1 MIATRA
7 ESADRELVEA
17 VRAGDDSAFEELY
30 RRYQPRIAAFLRRK
44 LGDPARAEDIA
55 QDVFFSALRR
65 LRATDAEIDF
75 KPWVFQIATNAAI
88 DHWRRT
94 SRAEEIS
101 VDADEGMRQS
111 DRVRLTGA
119 ASPDSVL
126 VDKERFE
133 HLRGAFDELSDM
145 HSRILV
151 MRELEGLSYREISE
165 RLDVSR
171 ASVESTLFR
180 ARRRLESEYADI
192 SEGRRCVAM
201 RGVIARI
208 SEGAG
213 GKREVGRLARHARRC
228 HVCRRRAR
236 ELGVDPL
243 PRLSGLASKAAA
255 FLPLPFVLRRGGGGH
270 GILSGFMQRRGGSG
284 HGVLSGLA
292 PAGGQVSAV
301 VAERAAAL
309 VAAAAIAGAGGMAIG
324 GGEVLGGDRESD
336 RAPAIEQRKTGSGT
350 EAGTNRSP
358 ATRSHP
364 RPGDVAGE
372 PDPRRGGP
380 RSGRAGDGA
389 RPDQGVAGSA
399 DGAGA
404 AGGAGE
410 GGAGT
415 DGASGAG
422 RGVEAPGAGADVG
435 LPGVPD
441 VSSGV
446 GGGGPNGP
454 GADVPTLPDGPSP
467 PQPPSARLPSLPDA
481 PSPPRAESPPVTP
494 PAPPRVESAP
504 AVPVE
509 PPAEPELPQVDSG
522 GQLDAVTGIGGG

>member
-1 MIATRA
+1 MYATLA
-7 ESADRELVEA
+7 ESGDRELVEA
-17 VRAGDDSAFEELY
+17 VRAGDDDAFEELY
-30 RRYQPRIAAFLRRK
+30 RRYQPRIAAFVRRK
-44 LGDPARAEDIA
+44 VGDSARAEDIA

-119 ASPDSVL
+119 AGPDSVL

-145 HSRILV
+145 HTRILV

-192 SEGRRCVAM
+192 SEGRRCAAM

-243 PRLSGLASKAAA
+243 PRLSGLAGKAAA

-270 GILSGFMQRRGGSG
+270 GLLSNF
-284 HGVLSGLA
+284 A

-324 GGEVLGGDRESD
+324 GGEVLGGDSGSE
-336 RAPAIEQRKTGSGT
+336 RAPAVEQRKTGSGK
-350 EAGTNRSP
+350 EAGTDRSP
-358 ATRSHP
+358 ATRIHP
-364 RPGDVAGE
+364 RPGGVAGGS
-372 PDPRRGGP
+372 DPRHGGP
-380 RSGRAGDGA
+380 RAGRAGDGA
-389 RPDQGVAGSA
+389 RPDQGGAAAAGA
-399 DGAGA
+399 QGGAGA
-404 AGGAGE
+404 AGGAGS
-410 GGAGT
+410 T
-415 DGASGAG
+415 DPTGPV
-422 RGVEAPGAGADVG
+422 RGVETPGPGGDVG
-435 LPGVPD
+435 LPSVPD
-441 VSSGV
+441 VPSGA
-446 GGGGPNGP
+446 GGNGP
-454 GADVPTLPDGPSP
+454 SVPSADAPNLPDPPSP
-467 PQPPSARLPSLPDA
+467 PD
-481 PSPPRAESPPVTP
+481 VTP
-494 PAPPRVESAP
+494 PRTPEPPTVTQPATPRVETAP

-509 PPAEPELPQVDSG
+509 PPAAPELPQVD
-522 GQLDAVTGIGGG
+522 TGAPPMP

>member
-17 VRAGDDSAFEELY
+17 VRAGDDFAFEELY
-30 RRYQPRIAAFLRRK
+30 RRYRPRIAAFVRRK
-44 LGDPARAEDIA
+44 VGDPARAEDIA

-94 SRAEEIS
+94 NRAEEVS
-101 VDADEGMRQS
+101 VDGDEGMRQS

-119 ASPDSVL
+119 AGPDSVL

-145 HSRILV
+145 HTRILV

-180 ARRRLESEYADI
+180 ARRRLQSEYADI

-243 PRLSGLASKAAA
+243 PRLSGLAGKAAA

-270 GILSGFMQRRGGSG
+270 GILSNF
-284 HGVLSGLA
+284 L
-292 PAGGQVSAV
+292 PAGGQMSAV

-324 GGEVLGGDRESD
+324 GGEVFGGDRGPE
-336 RAPAIEQRKTGSGT
+336 RAPAVEQRKTGSGM
-350 EAGTNRSP
+350 EAGTDRSP
-358 ATRSHP
+358 ATRGHP
-364 RPGDVAGE
+364 RPGGVAGGL
-372 PDPRRGGP
+372 DPWRGGP

-389 RPDQGVAGSA
+389 RPGTGAAGA
-399 DGAGA
+399 GAEGAAGA
-404 AGGAGE
+404 AGGAGATDTTGPIRGVQAPGAA
-410 GGAGT
+410 GG
-415 DGASGAG
+415 DVRLPSVPDVPSGAG
-422 RGVEAPGAGADVG
+422 G
-435 LPGVPD
+435 
-441 VSSGV
+441 
-446 GGGGPNGP
+446 
-454 GADVPTLPDGPSP
+454 DG
-467 PQPPSARLPSLPDA
+467 PDA
-481 PSPPRAESPPVTP
+481 PTVQAPKLPDPPTPPTVTPPRAPEPPAVTP
-494 PAPPRVESAP
+494 PPTPRVESAP
-504 AVPVE
+504 AVPLE
-509 PPAEPELPQVDSG
+509 PPVAPELPQVDTG

>member
-1 MIATRA
+1 MIATRV

-44 LGDPARAEDIA
+44 VGDAARAEDIA

-65 LRATDAEIDF
+65 LRATDSEIDF

-119 ASPDSVL
+119 AGPDSVL

-145 HSRILV
+145 HTRILV

-180 ARRRLESEYADI
+180 ARRRLESEYEDI
-192 SEGRRCVAM
+192 SEGRRCMAM

-243 PRLSGLASKAAA
+243 PRLSGLRSKAAA

-270 GILSGFMQRRGGSG
+270 GILSGLM
-284 HGVLSGLA
+284 

-309 VAAAAIAGAGGMAIG
+309 AAAAAIAGAGGMAIG
-324 GGEVLGGDRESD
+324 GGEVLNGDRDSN
-336 RAPAIEQRKTGSGT
+336 RTPAAEQRKTGSGM
-350 EAGTNRSP
+350 EAGTSRSP

-364 RPGDVAGE
+364 RPGGVAGE
-372 PDPRRGGP
+372 SDPRGGGP
-380 RSGRAGDGA
+380 RSGRGGDEG
-389 RPDQGVAGSA
+389 RSNSG
-399 DGAGA
+399 GAGA
-404 AGGAGE
+404 AGGADADGVGAA
-410 GGAGT
+410 GGAGPAGP
-415 DGASGAG
+415 DGAPGAG
-422 RGVEAPGAGADVG
+422 RNIEAPGAGADVS
-435 LPGVPD
+435 LPGIPD
-441 VSSGV
+441 VSAGV
-446 GGGGPNGP
+446 GGGAPNGP
-454 GADVPTLPDGPSP
+454 GADVPKLPDRPSP
-467 PQPPSARLPSLPDA
+467 PRVPSQLPSLPDA
-481 PSPPRAESPPVTP
+481 PSPPSAEPLPVTP
-494 PAPPRVESAP
+494 PSPPRVESAP
-504 AVPVE
+504 PAPVE
-509 PPAEPELPQVDSG
+509 PPATPELPPVDGG
-522 GQLDAVTGIGGG
+522 GQLDPLTGIGGG

>member
-17 VRAGDDSAFEELY
+17 VRAGDDCAFEELY
-30 RRYQPRIAAFLRRK
+30 RRYQPRIAAYVRRK
-44 LGDPARAEDIA
+44 VGDSARAEDIA

-119 ASPDSVL
+119 AGPDSVL
-126 VDKERFE
+126 VGKERFE

-145 HSRILV
+145 HTRILV

-236 ELGVDPL
+236 ELGVDPM
-243 PRLSGLASKAAA
+243 PRLSGLAGKAAA

-270 GILSGFMQRRGGSG
+270 GILSGF
-284 HGVLSGLA
+284 A

-309 VAAAAIAGAGGMAIG
+309 VAAAAIAGAGGIAIG
-324 GGEVLGGDRESD
+324 GGEVLGGDREPE
-336 RAPAIEQRKTGSGT
+336 RAPAVEQRKTGSGT
-350 EAGTNRSP
+350 EAGTDRSP
-358 ATRSHP
+358 ATRSRP
-364 RPGDVAGE
+364 RPGGVVGGS
-372 PDPRRGGP
+372 DPQRDGA
-380 RSGRAGDGA
+380 RSGRAGGNA
-389 RPDQGVAGSA
+389 GPDQGGAGA
-399 DGAGA
+399 AGGPGAEGGAGA
-404 AGGAGE
+404 AGGAG
-410 GGAGT
+410 GSDTTGAV
-415 DGASGAG
+415 
-422 RGVEAPGAGADVG
+422 RGVEAPGPGGGDVR
-435 LPGVPD
+435 LPSVPD
-441 VSSGV
+441 VPSGV
-446 GGGGPNGP
+446 GGNAP
-454 GADVPTLPDGPSP
+454 GAPSGDAPKLPDP
-467 PQPPSARLPSLPDA
+467 PNP
-481 PSPPRAESPPVTP
+481 PSPPRVQVPEPPPVTP
-494 PAPPRVESAP
+494 PAPPRAESAP
-504 AVPVE
+504 AVPVVPVE
-509 PPAEPELPQVDSG
+509 PPATPELPQGDAG
-522 GQLDAVTGIGGG
+522 GQLDTVTGIGGG

>member
-1 MIATRA
+1 MYATLA
-7 ESADRELVEA
+7 ESGDRELVEA
-17 VRAGDDSAFEELY
+17 VRAGEDPAFEELY
-30 RRYQPRIAAFLRRK
+30 RRYQPRIAAFVRRK
-44 LGDPARAEDIA
+44 VGDPARAEDIA

-75 KPWVFQIATNAAI
+75 KPWVFQIATNASI

-119 ASPDSVL
+119 AGPDSVL

-145 HSRILV
+145 HTRILV

-165 RLDVSR
+165 QLDVSR

-270 GILSGFMQRRGGSG
+270 GILSGF
-284 HGVLSGLA
+284 A

-324 GGEVLGGDRESD
+324 GSEVLGGDREPE
-336 RAPAIEQRKTGSGT
+336 RAPAAEQRKTGSGT
-350 EAGTNRSP
+350 EAGTHRSP

-364 RPGDVAGE
+364 RPGGVAGGSDPRAADRGPAGPAATLARTRAERARRRRHRIAWRGRRRPE
-372 PDPRRGGP
+372 PRRRGGRWRRAAALGSGP
-380 RSGRAGDGA
+380 AVRSRRERARRTLGRASEASRSAEPAEGPGA
-389 RPDQGVAGSA
+389 RGARAAAGHATRHAARGV
-399 DGAGA
+399 GAGR
-404 AGGAGE
+404 AGGAGGAARRARAAA
-410 GGAGT
+410 GGH
-415 DGASGAG
+415 
-422 RGVEAPGAGADVG
+422 R
-435 LPGVPD
+435 
-441 VSSGV
+441 
-446 GGGGPNGP
+446 
-454 GADVPTLPDGPSP
+454 
-467 PQPPSARLPSLPDA
+467 
-481 PSPPRAESPPVTP
+481 RA
-494 PAPPRVESAP
+494 
-504 AVPVE
+504 
-509 PPAEPELPQVDSG
+509 
-522 GQLDAVTGIGGG
+522 LDAVTDTGAG

>member
-17 VRAGDDSAFEELY
+17 VRAGDDCAFEELY
-30 RRYQPRIAAFLRRK
+30 RRYQPRIAAFVRRK
-44 LGDPARAEDIA
+44 VGDSARAEDIA

-65 LRATDAEIDF
+65 LRATDSEIDF

-111 DRVRLTGA
+111 DRIRLTGSA
-119 ASPDSVL
+119 GPDSVL
-126 VDKERFE
+126 VDKERFD

-145 HSRILV
+145 HTRILV
-151 MRELEGLSYREISE
+151 MRELEGLSYREIAE

-180 ARRRLESEYADI
+180 ARRRLASEYADI

-243 PRLSGLASKAAA
+243 PRLSGLAAKAAA
-255 FLPLPFVLRRGGGGH
+255 FLPLPFVLRRGGGN
-270 GILSGFMQRRGGSG
+270 GILSNF
-284 HGVLSGLA
+284 L

-309 VAAAAIAGAGGMAIG
+309 VAAAAIAGAGGVAIG
-324 GGEVLGGDRESD
+324 GGEVLGGDREPE
-336 RAPAIEQRKTGSGT
+336 RAPAVEQRKTGSGT
-350 EAGTNRSP
+350 DAGTDRSP
-358 ATRSHP
+358 ASRDHP
-364 RPGDVAGE
+364 RPGDVAGGS
-372 PDPRRGGP
+372 DPRRGGP
-380 RSGRAGDGA
+380 RPGRAGDGA
-389 RPDQGVAGSA
+389 RQDQGGVGAA

-404 AGGAGE
+404 TGTTGAV
-410 GGAGT
+410 
-415 DGASGAG
+415 
-422 RGVEAPGAGADVG
+422 RGVDAPGT
-435 LPGVPD
+435 
-441 VSSGV
+441 
-446 GGGGPNGP
+446 GGG
-454 GADVPTLPDGPSP
+454 DV
-467 PQPPSARLPSLPDA
+467 RLPSLPDVPSGAGGNGPGVPSVDGPKLPDPPEPPSTPETTSTPA
-481 PSPPRAESPPVTP
+481 PPAVTP
-494 PAPPRVESAP
+494 PATPRIESAP
-504 AVPVE
+504 ALPVE
-509 PPAEPELPQVDSG
+509 PPAAPELPQVDTG

>member
-7 ESADRELVEA
+7 ESADRELVDA

-44 LGDPARAEDIA
+44 VGDPARAEDIA

-65 LRATDAEIDF
+65 LRATEAEIDF

-119 ASPDSVL
+119 AGPDSVL

-192 SEGRRCVAM
+192 SEGRRCMAM

-208 SEGAG
+208 SEGVG

-236 ELGVDPL
+236 ELGVNPL
-243 PRLSGLASKAAA
+243 PRLSGLRSKAAA
-255 FLPLPFVLRRGGGGH
+255 FLPLPFVVRRGGGGH
-270 GILSGFMQRRGGSG
+270 G
-284 HGVLSGLA
+284 VLSGLL
-292 PAGGQVSAV
+292 PAGGQVSTA

-324 GGEVLGGDRESD
+324 GGEVLGGDGEPERP
-336 RAPAIEQRKTGSGT
+336 PATEQRKTGSGM
-350 EAGTNRSP
+350 ESGTNRSP

-364 RPGDVAGE
+364 RPGGVAGE

-380 RSGRAGDGA
+380 RSGRTGAA
-389 RPDQGVAGSA
+389 RPDRG
-399 DGAGA
+399 GAGA
-404 AGGAGE
+404 AGGAGVDGA
-410 GGAGT
+410 GGAGAAGT
-415 DGASGAG
+415 DGATGAG
-422 RGVEAPGAGADVG
+422 RGVETPGAGAGAG

-441 VSSGV
+441 LSPGV
-446 GGGGPNGP
+446 GGGAPNGP
-454 GADVPTLPDGPSP
+454 GADVPSLPDGPSP
-467 PQPPSARLPSLPDA
+467 PQPPSVRLPRLPDA
-481 PSPPRAESPPVTP
+481 PSPPGAESPPVTP
-494 PAPPRVESAP
+494 PSPPRVESAP
-504 AVPVE
+504 SVPVE
-509 PPAEPELPQVDSG
+509 PPATPEVPQVDTG
-522 GQLDAVTGIGGG
+522 AQLDPVTGIGGG

>member
-7 ESADRELVEA
+7 ESADTELVEA

-30 RRYQPRIAAFLRRK
+30 RRYQPRIAAFVRRK
-44 LGDPARAEDIA
+44 VGDPARAEDIA

-119 ASPDSVL
+119 AGPDSVL

-133 HLRGAFDELSDM
+133 HLRGAFDELSEM

-180 ARRRLESEYADI
+180 ARRRLESEYEDI

-208 SEGAG
+208 SEGVG

-236 ELGVDPL
+236 ELGVDPM
-243 PRLSGLASKAAA
+243 PRLSGLAEKAAA

-270 GILSGFMQRRGGSG
+270 GILSNF
-284 HGVLSGLA
+284 A

-301 VAERAAAL
+301 VAERAAAI
-309 VAAAAIAGAGGMAIG
+309 VAAAAIAGAGGVAIG
-324 GGEVLGGDRESD
+324 GAEVLGGDRGTGRD
-336 RAPAIEQRKTGSGT
+336 LAVEQRKTGSGT
-350 EAGTNRSP
+350 EPGIDRSP
-358 ATRSHP
+358 ATRSDP
-364 RPGDVAGE
+364 RPGRVAGG
-372 PDPRRGGP
+372 PDSRRGGP

-389 RPDQGVAGSA
+389 RPGQ
-399 DGAGA
+399 DGAGT
-404 AGGAGE
+404 AGGP
-410 GGAGT
+410 GATGA

-422 RGVEAPGAGADVG
+422 RGVEAPGGAGVG

-441 VSSGV
+441 VSPGV
-446 GGGGPNGP
+446 GGGAPNGP
-454 GADVPTLPDGPSP
+454 GTDVPTLPDGPSP
-467 PQPPSARLPSLPDA
+467 PQPPSVRLPSPPDVPSA
-481 PSPPRAESPPVTP
+481 PRTESPTTTP
-494 PAPPRVESAP
+494 LPTPQVESEP
-504 AVPVE
+504 ALPVE
-509 PPAEPELPQVDSG
+509 PPAEPDLP
-522 GQLDAVTGIGGG
+522 QLDAGGQPGAVPGIGGG

>member
-1 MIATRA
+1 MIVTRA

-17 VRAGDDSAFEELY
+17 VRAGDDPAFEELY
-30 RRYQPRIAAFLRRK
+30 RRYQPRIAAYVRRK
-44 LGDPARAEDIA
+44 VGDPARAEDIA

-75 KPWVFQIATNAAI
+75 KPWVFQIATNASI

-101 VDADEGMRQS
+101 VDADEGMRQA

-119 ASPDSVL
+119 AGPDSVL

-145 HSRILV
+145 HTRILV

-180 ARRRLESEYADI
+180 ARRRLESEYEDI

-243 PRLSGLASKAAA
+243 PRLSGLAGKAAA

-270 GILSGFMQRRGGSG
+270 GFLSNF
-284 HGVLSGLA
+284 L
-292 PAGGQVSAV
+292 PAGGQVSTV

-309 VAAAAIAGAGGMAIG
+309 VAAAAIAGAGGVAVG
-324 GGEVLGGDRESD
+324 GGEVFGGDGGSD
-336 RAPAIEQRKTGSGT
+336 RTPAVEQRKTGSGT

-358 ATRSHP
+358 ATGSHP
-364 RPGDVAGE
+364 RPGSVAGGS
-372 PDPRRGGP
+372 DPRRGG
-380 RSGRAGDGA
+380 RHAGGSGDAARGDQSGPAAAGAPGA
-389 RPDQGVAGSA
+389 
-399 DGAGA
+399 A
-404 AGGAGE
+404 AGGDAT
-410 GGAGT
+410 GT
-415 DGASGAG
+415 SGAG
-422 RGVEAPGAGADVG
+422 GGVDTHAAPGGDVR
-435 LPGVPD
+435 LPSVPD
-441 VSSGV
+441 VPSGA
-446 GGGGPNGP
+446 GGS
-454 GADVPTLPDGPSP
+454 APTAPSAEPPKLPDPPSP
-467 PQPPSARLPSLPDA
+467 PS
-481 PSPPRAESPPVTP
+481 VTP
-494 PAPPRVESAP
+494 PRTPEPPAVPQPTTPSVESAP
-504 AVPVE
+504 ALPVE
-509 PPAEPELPQVDSG
+509 PPAAPELPPVD
-522 GQLDAVTGIGGG
+522 TGALPTP

>member
-17 VRAGDDSAFEELY
+17 VRAGDDCAFEELY
-30 RRYQPRIAAFLRRK
+30 RRYQPRIAAFVRRK
-44 LGDPARAEDIA
+44 VGDAARAEDIA

-75 KPWVFQIATNAAI
+75 KPWVFQIANNAAI

-119 ASPDSVL
+119 AGPDSVL
-126 VDKERFE
+126 VDKERFD
-133 HLRGAFDELSDM
+133 HLRGAFDELSDA
-145 HSRILV
+145 HTRILV

-243 PRLSGLASKAAA
+243 PRLSGLAEKAAA
-255 FLPLPFVLRRGGGGH
+255 FLPLPFVLRRG
-270 GILSGFMQRRGGSG
+270 SGG
-284 HGVLSGLA
+284 HGVLSNFV
-292 PAGGQVSAV
+292 PAGGQLSAV
-301 VAERAAAL
+301 VAERTAAL
-309 VAAAAIAGAGGMAIG
+309 VAAAAIAGAGGVAIG
-324 GGEVLGGDRESD
+324 GSDVLGGDGGPE
-336 RAPAIEQRKTGSGT
+336 RAPAVEQNKPGSGT
-350 EAGTNRSP
+350 EPGTDRSP
-358 ATRSHP
+358 ATRGHP
-364 RPGDVAGE
+364 RPGGVAGG
-372 PDPRRGGP
+372 PDPRGGDS
-380 RSGRAGDGA
+380 RSGRGGDGA
-389 RPDQGVAGSA
+389 RPGQG
-399 DGAGA
+399 GAGA
-404 AGGAGE
+404 AGGAG
-410 GGAGT
+410 GAGAT
-415 DGASGAG
+415 GTTGAVQGG
-422 RGVEAPGAGADVG
+422 EAPGAGADVR
-435 LPGVPD
+435 LPSVPD
-441 VSSGV
+441 VPSGA
-446 GGGGPNGP
+446 GGNGP
-454 GADVPTLPDGPSP
+454 GAPSAEPPKLPDPPSP
-467 PQPPSARLPSLPDA
+467 PN
-481 PSPPRAESPPVTP
+481 VTP
-494 PAPPRVESAP
+494 PRTPEPPTPMPPTTPRVESAP
-504 AVPVE
+504 ALPVE
-509 PPAEPELPQVDSG
+509 PPTAPELPQVDTG
-522 GQLDAVTGIGGG
+522 APLDATGIGGG

>member
-17 VRAGDDSAFEELY
+17 VRAGDDCAFEELY
-30 RRYQPRIAAFLRRK
+30 RRYQPRIAAYVRRK
-44 LGDPARAEDIA
+44 VGDSARAEDIA

-119 ASPDSVL
+119 AGPDSVL
-126 VDKERFE
+126 VGKERFE

-145 HSRILV
+145 HTRILV

-243 PRLSGLASKAAA
+243 PRLSGLAGKAAA
-255 FLPLPFVLRRGGGGH
+255 FLPLPFVLRRDGG
-270 GILSGFMQRRGGSG
+270 G
-284 HGVLSGLA
+284 HGVLSNFV
-292 PAGGQVSAV
+292 PAGSQVSAV

-324 GGEVLGGDRESD
+324 GGEVLGGDRGPE
-336 RAPAIEQRKTGSGT
+336 RTPAVEQRKTGSGT

-364 RPGDVAGE
+364 RPGGVAGGS
-372 PDPRRGGP
+372 DPRRGGP
-380 RSGRAGDGA
+380 LSGRAGDGS
-389 RPDQGVAGSA
+389 RPDQGGAGAAAGPGA
-399 DGAGA
+399 DGGTGA
-404 AGGAGE
+404 AGGAGATDTT
-410 GGAGT
+410 GAVG
-415 DGASGAG
+415 
-422 RGVEAPGAGADVG
+422 GVEAPGPGGGDVR
-435 LPGVPD
+435 LPTVPD
-441 VSSGV
+441 VPSGA
-446 GGGGPNGP
+446 GGNGSGTP
-454 GADVPTLPDGPSP
+454 SAEPPKLPDPPSP
-467 PQPPSARLPSLPDA
+467 PSVTPPRTPEP
-481 PSPPRAESPPVTP
+481 PTVTPPPTPRAES
-494 PAPPRVESAP
+494 AP
-504 AVPVE
+504 ALPVE
-509 PPAEPELPQVDSG
+509 PPAAPELPQVDTG
-522 GQLDAVTGIGGG
+522 APLDAVTGIGGG

>member
-7 ESADRELVEA
+7 ECTDRDLVEA

-30 RRYQPRIAAFLRRK
+30 RRYQPRITGFVRRK
-44 LGDPARAEDIA
+44 VGDSARAEDVA

-75 KPWVFQIATNAAI
+75 RPWVFQIASNAAI

-101 VDADEGMRQS
+101 VDAEQGMRQS

-119 ASPDSVL
+119 AGPDSVL

-145 HSRILV
+145 HTRILV
-151 MRELEGLSYREISE
+151 MRELEGLSYREIAE
-165 RLDVSR
+165 RLDVTR

-192 SEGRRCVAM
+192 SEGRRCAAM

-243 PRLSGLASKAAA
+243 PRLSGLSRKAAA
-255 FLPLPFVLRRGGGGH
+255 FLPLPLVLRRGGGGH
-270 GILSGFMQRRGGSG
+270 GS
-284 HGVLSGLA
+284 LSGLL
-292 PAGGQVSAV
+292 PAGGQVGAV
-301 VAERAAAL
+301 VAERAAAI

-324 GGEVLGGDRESD
+324 GSDVLGGDREPA
-336 RAPAIEQRKTGSGT
+336 RAPAVEKRTPGSGT
-350 EAGTNRSP
+350 EAGTDRSP
-358 ATRSHP
+358 APRSHP
-364 RPGDVAGE
+364 RPGGVAG
-372 PDPRRGGP
+372 PGP
-380 RSGRAGDGA
+380 RTGEPQPGRAAGGA
-389 RPDQGVAGSA
+389 RPDL
-399 DGAGA
+399 
-404 AGGAGE
+404 

-415 DGASGAG
+415 AGGADSPGAV
-422 RGVEAPGAGADVG
+422 RGVEDPAGAGDIG
-435 LPGVPD
+435 LPAVPE
-441 VSSGV
+441 VPPGV
-446 GGGGPNGP
+446 GGGAPSAPSSDAPKLPGP
-454 GADVPTLPDGPSP
+454 PSP
-467 PQPPSARLPSLPDA
+467 PSVEVPQAPEAPPTA
-481 PSPPRAESPPVTP
+481 P
-494 PAPPRVESAP
+494 PATPRVESAP
-504 AVPVE
+504 PTALE
-509 PPAEPELPQVDSG
+509 PPAAPDLPPVDAG

>member
-1 MIATRA
+1 MYATLA
-7 ESADRELVEA
+7 ESGDRELVDA

-30 RRYQPRIAAFLRRK
+30 RRYQPRIAAFVRRK
-44 LGDPARAEDIA
+44 VGDQARAEDIA

-65 LRATDAEIDF
+65 LRATDSEIDF

-119 ASPDSVL
+119 AGPDSVL

-133 HLRGAFDELSDM
+133 HLRGAFDELSDVHTRM
-145 HSRILV
+145 LV

-192 SEGRRCVAM
+192 SEGRRCMAM

-236 ELGVDPL
+236 ELGVNPL
-243 PRLSGLASKAAA
+243 PRLSGLGSKAAA
-255 FLPLPFVLRRGGGGH
+255 FLPLPLVLRRGGGGH
-270 GILSGFMQRRGGSG
+270 GILSGLLQRRGGGG
-284 HGVLSGLA
+284 HAIVSGLL
-292 PAGGQVSAV
+292 PTGGQVSTV

-324 GGEVLGGDRESD
+324 GGEVLGGDGGSERT
-336 RAPAIEQRKTGSGT
+336 PAAEQRKTGSGK

-358 ATRSHP
+358 AARSHP
-364 RPGDVAGE
+364 RPSGVAGE
-372 PDPRRGGP
+372 PDLRRGGP
-380 RSGRAGDGA
+380 RSARDDAGPPRSG
-389 RPDQGVAGSA
+389 Q
-399 DGAGA
+399 GA
-404 AGGAGE
+404 AGGAGVDGTGAA
-410 GGAGT
+410 GGAGP
-415 DGASGAG
+415 DGATGAG
-422 RGVEAPGAGADVG
+422 RGVEPPGVGADVR
-435 LPGVPD
+435 LPGVPE
-441 VSSGV
+441 VSAGL
-446 GGGGPNGP
+446 GGGAPTGPD
-454 GADVPTLPDGPSP
+454 ADLPALPDGPSP
-467 PQPPSARLPSLPDA
+467 PQPPAARLPRLPDA
-481 PSPPRAESPPVTP
+481 PSPPQTPKPPTVTP
-494 PAPPRVESAP
+494 PSTPPVESAP
-504 AVPVE
+504 AVPLE
-509 PPAEPELPQVDSG
+509 PPATPQLPQVDTG
-522 GQLDAVTGIGGG
+522 GQLDPGTGIGGG

>member
-1 MIATRA
+1 MYATLA
-7 ESADRELVEA
+7 ESGDRELVEA
-17 VRAGDDSAFEELY
+17 VRAGEDSAFEELY
-30 RRYQPRIAAFLRRK
+30 RRYQPRIAAFVRRK
-44 LGDPARAEDIA
+44 VGDPARAEDIA

-75 KPWVFQIATNAAI
+75 KPWVFQIATNASI

-119 ASPDSVL
+119 AGPDSVL

-145 HSRILV
+145 HTRILV

-165 RLDVSR
+165 QLDVSR

-270 GILSGFMQRRGGSG
+270 GILSGF
-284 HGVLSGLA
+284 A

-324 GGEVLGGDRESD
+324 GSEVLGGDREPE
-336 RAPAIEQRKTGSGT
+336 RAPAAEQRKTGSGT
-350 EAGTNRSP
+350 EAGTHRSP

-364 RPGDVAGE
+364 RPGGVAGGS
-372 PDPRRGGP
+372 DPRARRTAVRPGRRRRSPGP
-380 RSGRAGDGA
+380 GRSGRGRRAHRIAWRGRDVQNPA
-389 RPDQGVAGSA
+389 A
-399 DGAGA
+399 GAG
-404 AGGAGE
+404 GG
-410 GGAGT
+410 
-415 DGASGAG
+415 
-422 RGVEAPGAGADVG
+422 DV
-435 LPGVPD
+435 
-441 VSSGV
+441 
-446 GGGGPNGP
+446 
-454 GADVPTLPDGPSP
+454 
-467 PQPPSARLPSLPDA
+467 RLPSLPDLPSGVGGNA
-481 PSPPRAESPPVTP
+481 PGAPSAEPPKLPDPPSPPRVQVPEAPAPPPVTP
-494 PAPPRVESAP
+494 PAAPRVESAP
-504 AVPVE
+504 AVPEVPVE
-509 PPAEPELPQVDSG
+509 PPAVPELPQVDTG
-522 GQLDAVTGIGGG
+522 GQLDAVTGIGEG